1 MCLTILS
8 AFLFNWKVGV
18 AVVCVRAREGSR
30 VASFPCRCWMD
41 GSKGAKFFF
50 FFSEGVTRSA
60 FDDGKRAE
68 LGAN

>member
-1 MCLTILS
+1 
-8 AFLFNWKVGV
+8 
-18 AVVCVRAREGSR
+18 
-30 VASFPCRCWMD
+30 MD